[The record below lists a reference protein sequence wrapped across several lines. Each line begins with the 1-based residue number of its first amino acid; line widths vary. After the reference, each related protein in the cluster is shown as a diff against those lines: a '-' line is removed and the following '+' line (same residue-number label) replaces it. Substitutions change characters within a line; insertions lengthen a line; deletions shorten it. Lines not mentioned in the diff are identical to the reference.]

1 MSLVGTLAK
10 VAIGIAAAKGIG
22 HVLGQRAG
30 SGGSIERESFGGQ
43 AAAQPSTAGAHPLG
57 DPLNSVRGGS
67 DQAGGGLGGL
77 LDQLATAAGA
87 GSSPGAPAS
96 GGGLGGLLEQLAA
109 AAGAGSSPG
118 APASGGGL
126 DALIRGLAGAA
137 SGAGTAN
144 KETTSKADP
153 GGSFAD
159 MLNQSLQ
166 NFGEPKVAPTP
177 QQDAAAGL
185 MLRAMLQAAKSDGK
199 IDEGEKKKLLEAL
212 GDASSEDMAFVNREL
227 SAPVDVQA
235 LVKQVPKGLESQIY
249 AVSVMGIN
257 LDSQKEA
264 EYLAGLASALGLGPR
279 EVNAIHAKFGIPA
292 LFS

>member
-22 HVLGQRAG
+22 HVMSQRAG
-30 SGGSIERESFGGQ
+30 SGGSVDGGFIGGQ
-43 AAAQPSTAGAHPLG
+43 GTVQPSTACAQPLG
-57 DPLNSVRGGS
+57 DPLNSV
-67 DQAGGGLGGL
+67 LGGKG
-77 LDQLATAAGA
+77 QA
-87 GSSPGAPAS
+87 

-109 AAGAGSSPG
+109 AAGAGASPG
-118 APASGGGL
+118 ATAPASGGGL
-126 DALIRGLAGAA
+126 DALIRGLADAA
-137 SGAGTAN
+137 SGAGTAS
-144 KETTSKADP
+144 KGTTSKADA

-159 MLNQSLQ
+159 MLNQSFQ
-166 NFGEPKVAPTP
+166 NFGEPKAAPTP

-185 MLRAMLQAAKSDGK
+185 MLRAMLQAAKCDGK
-199 IDEGEKKKLLEAL
+199 IDEGEKKKLLETL
-212 GDASSEDMAFVNREL
+212 GDASSEDMEFVNREL
-227 SAPVDVQA
+227 SAPIDVQA

-257 LDSQKEA
+257 LDNQQEA
-264 EYLAGLASALGLGPR
+264 EYLAELASALGLGPR

>member
-10 VAIGIAAAKGIG
+10 VAIGIAAAKGIS
-22 HVLGQRAG
+22 HVMGQRAG
-30 SGGSIERESFGGQ
+30 SGGSVEGESFGGQ
-43 AAAQPSTAGAHPLG
+43 AQASTAGTHPLG

-67 DQAGGGLGGL
+67 GQA
-77 LDQLATAAGA
+77 
-87 GSSPGAPAS
+87 S
-96 GGGLGGLLEQLAA
+96 GGLGGLLEQLAA
-109 AAGAGSSPG
+109 AASAGTSPG
-118 APASGGGL
+118 AQASGGGL
-126 DALIRGLAGAA
+126 DALIRGLADAA
-137 SGAGTAN
+137 SGAA
-144 KETTSKADP
+144 TTSKETASKADA

-159 MLNQSLQ
+159 MLNQSFQ

-185 MLRAMLQAAKSDGK
+185 MLRAMLQAAKCDGK

-227 SAPVDVQA
+227 AAPVDVQG

-279 EVNAIHAKFGIPA
+279 DVNAMHAKFGIPA
-292 LFS
+292 LYS

>member
-10 VAIGIAAAKGIG
+10 VAVGIAAAKGIS
-22 HVLGQRAG
+22 HVMGQRAG
-30 SGGSIERESFGGQ
+30 SGGSLESESFGGQ
-43 AAAQPSTAGAHPLG
+43 AAAQASTAGTHPLG
-57 DPLNSVRGGS
+57 DPMNSVRGGS
-67 DQAGGGLGGL
+67 GQA
-77 LDQLATAAGA
+77 
-87 GSSPGAPAS
+87 S
-96 GGGLGGLLEQLAA
+96 GGLGGLLEQLAA
-109 AAGAGSSPG
+109 AASAGTSPG
-118 APASGGGL
+118 AQASGGGL
-126 DALIRGLAGAA
+126 DALIRGLADAA
-137 SGAGTAN
+137 SGAATAS
-144 KETTSKADP
+144 KETASKETASKADA

-159 MLNQSLQ
+159 MLNQSFQ
-166 NFGEPKVAPTP
+166 NFGEPKVVPTP

-185 MLRAMLQAAKSDGK
+185 MLRAMLQAAKCDGK

-227 SAPVDVQA
+227 AAPVDVQG

-279 EVNAIHAKFGIPA
+279 DVNAIHAKFGIPA
-292 LFS
+292 LYS

>member
-1 MSLVGTLAK
+1 MSLIGTLAK
-10 VAIGIAAAKGIG
+10 VAIGMAAAKGIG
-22 HVLGQRAG
+22 HVMSQRTG
-30 SGGSIERESFGGQ
+30 SGGSVDGGFFGGQ
-43 AAAQPSTAGAHPLG
+43 AGAQQSAVGAQPLG
-57 DPLNSVRGGS
+57 DPLSSV
-67 DQAGGGLGGL
+67 LGGKG
-77 LDQLATAAGA
+77 QA
-87 GSSPGAPAS
+87 

-109 AAGAGSSPG
+109 AAGGGSSPG
-118 APASGGGL
+118 ATGPASGGGL
-126 DALIRGLAGAA
+126 DALIRGLADAA
-137 SGAGTAN
+137 SGAGT
-144 KETTSKADP
+144 ESQGTTSNADA

-159 MLNQSLQ
+159 MLNQSFQ
-166 NFGEPKVAPTP
+166 NFGEPNVAPTP

-185 MLRAMLQAAKSDGK
+185 MLRAMLQAAKCDGK

-227 SAPVDVQA
+227 SSPVDVQG

-249 AVSVMGIN
+249 AVSVMGID

>member
-22 HVLGQRAG
+22 HVMGQRAG
-30 SGGSIERESFGGQ
+30 SGGSVESGSFGGQ
-43 AAAQPSTAGAHPLG
+43 AAAQPSTVGAHPLG

-67 DQAGGGLGGL
+67 GQA
-77 LDQLATAAGA
+77 
-87 GSSPGAPAS
+87 

-118 APASGGGL
+118 AQASGGGL
-126 DALIRGLAGAA
+126 DALIRGLADAA
-137 SGAGTAN
+137 SGAATAS
-144 KETTSKADP
+144 KETTSKADA

-159 MLNQSLQ
+159 MLNQSFQ
-166 NFGEPKVAPTP
+166 NFGEPKVTPTP

-185 MLRAMLQAAKSDGK
+185 MLRAMLQAAKCDGK

-227 SAPVDVQA
+227 SAPIDVQS

-279 EVNAIHAKFGIPA
+279 DVNAIHAKFGIPA
-292 LFS
+292 LYS

>member
-67 DQAGGGLGGL
+67 GQAGGGLGGL
-77 LDQLATAAGA
+77 LDQLAT
-87 GSSPGAPAS
+87 
-96 GGGLGGLLEQLAA
+96 

-159 MLNQSLQ
+159 MLNQSFQ
-166 NFGEPKVAPTP
+166 NFGEPKAAPTP

-185 MLRAMLQAAKSDGK
+185 MLRAMLQAAKCDGK